1 MMITSAAVDYH
12 DIFFRFILNEY
23 FLIINALLMVY
34 VGGGR
39 EGGRGGG
46 RADGFLPADLIRR

>member
-39 EGGRGGG
+39 EGGREGGWFS
-46 RADGFLPADLIRR
+46 AS